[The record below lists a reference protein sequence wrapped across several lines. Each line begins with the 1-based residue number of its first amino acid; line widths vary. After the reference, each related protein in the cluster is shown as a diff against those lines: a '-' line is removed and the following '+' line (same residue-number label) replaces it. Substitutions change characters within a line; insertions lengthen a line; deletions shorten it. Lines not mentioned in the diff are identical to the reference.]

1 MWLVILL
8 PWFVIV
14 YWYFCTMICPNCF
27 DGISQNMIEK
37 QSIEQKSIL
46 NKLYIRK
53 NVFPK
58 IRIVA
63 MELILFISITMI
75 CNVCESLIYWGYN
88 IKDIAIYISIINCA
102 CIFIVGTATI
112 IYLNVKK

>member
-8 PWFVIV
+8 PWFIIV
-14 YWYFCTMICPNCF
+14 FWYFCTMICPNCF
-27 DGISQNMIEK
+27 DEISQNMIDK

-58 IRIVA
+58 IKIVP
-63 MELILFISITMI
+63 MELIVFISITII

-102 CIFIVGTATI
+102 GIFIVGTATI